1 MKNIKLIIV
10 AAVFFL
16 ISAVCWLTPDKEFSQ
31 SERRPLAQKPEINI
45 QNLLS
50 GQLESDAEKYTA
62 DQFPLREQLRSLKAL
77 TEYGLFMKKDNNDIY
92 IQDSHAAK
100 ILYPYSEKSVSNA
113 TSIFGEIYE
122 SFIQDTDSAGNGRI
136 FVSVIPDKGY
146 YLAEEKGCP
155 HIDYD
160 KLFAQVIEEMDYARY
175 IDLTGTLE
183 ADSYYRTDLHWRQEK
198 ILPAAEALGRAMGL
212 ELAGLDDLRQ
222 ITATDSFAG
231 VYKGQSGLPLKAE
244 PLIYLTDD
252 MIEGCKTF
260 NYETN
265 QEGKVYDLEKLSGRD
280 LYDVFVS
287 GASAL
292 ITIENPE
299 AAKKTD
305 RELIIFRDSFGS
317 SLAPL
322 LLSDYA
328 KITLVDLRYIKPSY
342 LNQFIDFEG
351 QDILFI
357 YGTTLL
363 NDSYTIK
370 R

>member
-1 MKNIKLIIV
+1 MKNIKLIVI
-10 AAVFFL
+10 AAVFFT
-16 ISAVCWLTPDKEFSQ
+16 ITAACWLSSDKEFSQ
-31 SERRPLAQKPEINI
+31 SERRPLAQKPEVSIE
-45 QNLLS
+45 NLLS
-50 GQLESDAEKYTA
+50 GQLESDVEKYTA
-62 DQFPLREQLRSLKAL
+62 DQFPLREQFRSLKAL
-77 TEYGLFMKKDNNDIY
+77 SEYGLFMKKDNNDIY
-92 IQDSHAAK
+92 VQDGHAAK

-113 TSIFGEIYE
+113 TDIFGQVYE
-122 SFIQDTDSAGNGRI
+122 SFIQGTASAKEGRV
-136 FVSVIPDKGY
+136 FVSVIPDKSF
-146 YLAEEKGCP
+146 YLADEKGYP
-155 HIDYD
+155 RIDYD
-160 KLFAQVIEEMDYARY
+160 RLFAQVIRKMDYARY
-175 IDLTGTLE
+175 IDLTGTLN
-183 ADSYYRTDLHWRQEK
+183 ADAYYRTDLHWKQEK
-198 ILPAAEALGRAMGL
+198 ILSSAGTLRKAMGL
-212 ELAGLDDLRQ
+212 ELASPDELKPV
-222 ITATDSFAG
+222 TATKSFEG

-280 LYDVFVS
+280 PYDVFVS

-292 ITIENPE
+292 ITIENPD
-299 AAKKTD
+299 AARETD

-328 KITLVDLRYIKPSY
+328 RITLVDLRYIKWSY
-342 LNQFIDFEG
+342 LDQFIDFDR

-363 NDSYTIK
+363 NDSYVLK

>member
-1 MKNIKLIIV
+1 MKKTKLIII

-16 ISAVCWLTPDKEFSQ
+16 ISAACWLTPDREFSQ
-31 SERRPLAQKPEINI
+31 SERRPLAQKPEINL
-45 QNLLS
+45 QNLVS

-62 DQFPLREQLRSLKAL
+62 DQFPFREQMRSLKAMA
-77 TEYGLFMKKDNNDIY
+77 EYGLFMKKDNNDIY
-92 IQDSHAAK
+92 VQDGHAAK

-113 TSIFGEIYE
+113 TGIFGEVYE
-122 SFIQDTDSAGNGRI
+122 SFIRGTDSAKRGRV
-136 FVSVIPDKGY
+136 FVSVIPDKSY
-146 YLAEEKGCP
+146 YLAEKKGCP
-155 HIDYD
+155 RIDYD
-160 KLFAQVIEEMDYARY
+160 KMFAQVIGEMDYARY
-175 IDLTGTLE
+175 IDLTDVLDVE
-183 ADSYYRTDLHWRQEK
+183 CFYKTDLHWRQEE
-198 ILPAAEALGRAMGL
+198 ILPVAKALRRAMGL
-212 ELAGLDDLRQ
+212 ELSGLDDLRQ
-222 ITATDSFAG
+222 VTATEDFSG

-280 LYDVFVS
+280 PYDVFVS

-299 AAKKTD
+299 AAKETD
-305 RELIIFRDSFGS
+305 SELIIFRDSFGS

-322 LLSDYA
+322 MLSDYA